1 MQPKKVLVCGLPGSG
16 KTTLAKA
23 LAELVPNSV
32 HLDGDDIREAT
43 NNWDFSSDGR
53 HQQSVTMRNL
63 ADTFIKQGKTVIAS
77 YVAPTKLLR
86 DVFEADFTIWM
97 DTIPAGIYQ
106 DTNALWQEPEGAFVL
121 EMWTPSS
128 VMARYVK
135 DIIWPKPPE
144 FNWQKPTAIM
154 IGRFQPWHEGHRA
167 LFEKALEKYGQVCIC
182 VRDMP
187 EDEKNPK
194 PVVSTIDCILR
205 DLSPNF
211 EGRFYIMMVPNTAAV
226 VYGRDVGYAVD
237 KIDLPADVEAIS
249 ATKIREAKRCQELQ
263 SLVRTPPFSPSLGL
277 SSLPEG

>member
-1 MQPKKVLVCGLPGSG
+1 MTPKKVLICGLPGSG

-23 LAELVPNSV
+23 LAELMPDSI

-106 DTNALWQEPEGAFVL
+106 DTNAVWREPEDYDYRYDH
-121 EMWTPSS
+121 WQPSV
-128 VMARYVK
+128 VMAQFAA
-135 DIIWPKPPE
+135 DMIWPKPLE
-144 FNWQKPTAIM
+144 FDWQKPTAVM
-154 IGRFQPWHEGHRA
+154 IGRFQPWHLGHRA
-167 LFEKALEKYGQVCIC
+167 LFEKALEKYGQVWIL

-187 EDEKNPK
+187 QDEKNPLG
-194 PVVSTIDCILR
+194 VWESIDRINY
-205 DLSPNF
+205 DLEPNFSGRYHIDISPN
-211 EGRFYIMMVPNTAAV
+211 IAAV
-226 VYGRDVGYAVD
+226 VYGRDVGYAID

-249 ATKIREAKRCQELQ
+249 ATKIRAQKWSHEAQK
-263 SLVRTPPFSPSLGL
+263 LVGTPPCSPSSGL
-277 SSLPEG
+277 